1 MYFMNSNFQV
11 VQSLASAN
19 PNLENLVLDESES
32 VGPNALKH
40 LAQHCHDLLHLSLE
54 GCLEV
59 TDNSLVNLVTACHK
73 LQFLR
78 SIIQG
83 FL

>member
-1 MYFMNSNFQV
+1 MNSNFQV

-19 PNLENLVLDESES
+19 PNLEHLVLDESES